1 MSLFDGIRNLFDKE
15 DENDVEVPKK
25 SSWFSPYYAPD
36 YEDNKDAYDQANY
49 YWTTGKFPVIEHE
62 ESEKTGYEQD
72 SSTKWDLNWH
82 YSPTSPLYYT
92 NFKNEA
98 IAKDKEQLENE
109 AKQKRGTLDRIFGL
123 ISNNSLTQG
132 LYYALDDDED
142 TTFLQGVGEGLSFMN
157 PFKDDVSN
165 RKSFSDVLEL
175 IEKDKDPTDDK
186 LGENVVE
193 GLLGFAGDVLL
204 DPLTYV
210 SGGFSAIG
218 KVAKGSGAAV
228 KGLEYIDSA
237 GKIISNVDDV
247 ANLSKVTKAVDG
259 ASDVASGFVK
269 KTARDTYES
278 SKRVE
283 EASKKIAQNLSKNV
297 ENKTGY
303 IKVLDADTARNIV
316 KKYDTAN
323 RYTPEEIDDI
333 AENLAQSFNK
343 TFFGLKEGG
352 QDLTFFGHKIADA
365 NYFRKV
371 GDKTIA
377 PYYNKLAN
385 KIRQT
390 KIASKFGANPYSKSA
405 FEDFND
411 AFMPYFNE
419 YMMKKNKV
427 HIAKTAKEATDFSD
441 YIDDN
446 FTKEQKDQM
455 LDYMESGEFFAAYSL
470 HKDYA
475 ELYERAIKHAEKGS
489 PEFQDLKIKLEKEKN
504 IV

>member
-1 MSLFDGIRNLFDKE
+1 MSLFDGIKNLFDKD
-15 DENDVEVPKK
+15 DEHEVKNHPVENNIP
-25 SSWFSPYYAPD
+25 WFSPRYALD
-36 YEDNKDAYDQANY
+36 YEKNKDAYDQANY
-49 YWTTGKFPVIEHE
+49 YWNTGKFPIIQRNE
-62 ESEKTGYEQD
+62 EETSVKTGYEQD
-72 SSTKWDLNWH
+72 SSTPFDLDYY

-92 NFKNEA
+92 NFKSEA
-98 IAKDKEQLENE
+98 IANEKQQLEKV

-123 ISNNSLTQG
+123 ISNNSLVQG
-132 LYYALDDDED
+132 LYYTFDDDED
-142 TTFLQGVGEGLSFMN
+142 TTFLQGVGEGFSFMN

-175 IEKDKDPTDDK
+175 IEKDEDPTDDK

-269 KTARDTYES
+269 KTARDAYES

-316 KKYDTAN
+316 KKYDTVN
-323 RYTPEEIDDI
+323 RYTDKEIDDI

-371 GDKTIA
+371 GDSTIA

-427 HIAKTAKEATDFSD
+427 HIAKTAKEATDFGE
-441 YIDDN
+441 YIDEN
-446 FTKEQKDQM
+446 FSRADTNKM
-455 LDYMESGEFFAAYSL
+455 LDLMESGQWKAADEY
-470 HKDYA
+470 
-475 ELYERAIKHAEKGS
+475 
-489 PEFQDLKIKLEKEKN
+489 
-504 IV
+504 